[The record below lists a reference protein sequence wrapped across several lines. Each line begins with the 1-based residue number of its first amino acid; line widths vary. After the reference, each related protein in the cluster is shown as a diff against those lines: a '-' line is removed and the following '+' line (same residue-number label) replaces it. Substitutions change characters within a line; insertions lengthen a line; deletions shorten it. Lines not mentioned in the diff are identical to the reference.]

1 MNMTSQEAI
10 DVFYI
15 NSMVVYASASALG
28 TRDNNT
34 EQTEL
39 SKQVMAEANAEPLGN

>member
-1 MNMTSQEAI
+1 MNMTPQEAI

-15 NSMVVYASASALG
+15 NSMVVYASALG